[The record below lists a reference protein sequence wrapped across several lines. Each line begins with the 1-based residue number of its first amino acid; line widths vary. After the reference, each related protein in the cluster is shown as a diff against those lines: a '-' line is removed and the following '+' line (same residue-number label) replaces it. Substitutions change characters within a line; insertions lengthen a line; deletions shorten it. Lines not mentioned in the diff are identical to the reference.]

1 MTIFDE
7 ELMKLKERALKM
19 GAMVEAAIRNAV
31 ASLVERD
38 SELAKKVIE
47 SDHKVNALDV
57 EIDEECIRLL
67 AIRQPRAGDLRFITT
82 AMKITTDLERM
93 GDLAEDIAE
102 RAVELNEEPVL
113 KPYIDIPR
121 MAEIAQGMLR
131 DALDAFVRKDKKLA
145 MDVIMRD
152 DEVDLLNVQVFNELL
167 FFMIQDPHTVSRAT
181 RITYVSKYIE
191 RIADHATN
199 IAEMVIYLVEGKI
212 IRHMLPPTED
222 KE

>member
-1 MTIFDE
+1 MTTVFDR
-7 ELMKLKERALKM
+7 ELGELKEKILRM
-19 GAMVEAAIRNAV
+19 GAMVETAIRDAV
-31 ASLVERD
+31 ASLVERN
-38 SELAKKVIE
+38 SELARKVIE
-47 SDHKVNALDV
+47 NDHKINALDV

-102 RAVELNEEPVL
+102 RAIELNEEPIL

-121 MAEIAQGMLR
+121 MTEIARGMAK
-131 DALDAFVRKDKKLA
+131 DALDALVKGDTKLA
-145 MDVIMRD
+145 MDVIKRD

-167 FFMIQDPHTVSRAT
+167 FFMIQDPHTVSRAA
-181 RITYVSKYIE
+181 RITYISKYIE

-199 IAEMVIYLVEGKI
+199 IAEMVVYMAEGKI
-212 IRHMLPPTED
+212 IRHMEKPEG
-222 KE
+222 